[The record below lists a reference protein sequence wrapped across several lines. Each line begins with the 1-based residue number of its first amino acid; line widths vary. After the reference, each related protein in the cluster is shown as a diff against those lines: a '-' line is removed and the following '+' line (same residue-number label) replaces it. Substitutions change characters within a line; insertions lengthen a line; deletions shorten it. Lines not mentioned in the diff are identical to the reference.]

1 MLMRQTDIKAGTWKF
16 NALYISVFVLLTY
29 FLLVASMAKNSARL
43 MQSNQVIS
51 AEKSE
56 LVALNHHEKL
66 ITTIFLKPRSRLYQD
81 KIYIVSEQGSAKV
94 SLLSFE
100 ALLISSSIDIV
111 IPFIALLVMALT
123 SVVVNTFYFKKKM
136 RIAITPLCHK
146 VDNIISSYQLEYS
159 DKESSISSISLN
171 SLSHSLNTL
180 EQISREYKFKAEQ
193 NQFCDKLTKLI
204 DRYHFLEH
212 IDKQLTLVEERS
224 GKAALLF
231 IDLDGF
237 KSVNDSY
244 GHSFGDEVLIQV
256 AERLKSVV
264 RRKELYFK
272 EDNSALE
279 YNLSRLGGDEFTLFI
294 QDLESPEQATTVAIE
309 VLHELERDF
318 ILGNKT
324 IKISAS
330 IGIAVYPDSAAMP
343 YALIQMADVAMYRAK
358 TDGRGVYRIYSPEMG
373 ANMRRYHY
381 LLDEMRMAID
391 SSNFFLTFQPVID
404 IDDCGISYF
413 EALVRWQHPVE
424 GVITPDEFI
433 PIAES
438 SNLILE
444 LGDWIL
450 EEACRQMAAWYNAGM
465 KKARISV
472 NVSAIQI
479 KHIPLHNWVMETLL
493 KTGLP
498 AHALMLE
505 ITESCFIS
513 GADALFSE
521 LKKLQA
527 EGVMIAIDDFGTGFS
542 SLSVLAHL
550 PVDVLKVDKLF
561 VSEAMLNVKYRKIL
575 HSIIDMAKKLELKV
589 VAEGIEEVEQLE
601 LLKSLG
607 VRHIQ
612 GYLISRPQ
620 RSTYVGEKIFE
631 QGINQMAHSGTSK
644 WPPQINKPL
653 VTPPQY
659 FSEVK

>member
-1 MLMRQTDIKAGTWKF
+1 MTQTDIKAGTWKF
-16 NALYISVFVLLTY
+16 NALYLSVFALLTY
-29 FLLVASMAKNSARL
+29 LLLVASMAKNGPVL
-43 MQSNQVIS
+43 VENNQLIS
-51 AEKSE
+51 VDKSE
-56 LVALNHHEKL
+56 LVALNHYEKL
-66 ITTIFLKPRSRLYQD
+66 ITTVFLKPRSYSYQG
-81 KIYIVSEQGSAKV
+81 KIFISSEQGNAQV

-100 ALLISSSIDIV
+100 ELLIVSSIDIV
-111 IPFIALLVMALT
+111 IPFIALFIMALT
-123 SVVVNTFYFKKKM
+123 SVVVNAFYFKKKM
-136 RIAITPLCHK
+136 KVVITPLCHK
-146 VDNIISSYQLEYS
+146 VDNIISSYQQEGS
-159 DKESSISSISLN
+159 VKENSISV
-171 SLSHSLNTL
+171 HSLKHSL
-180 EQISREYKFKAEQ
+180 DILHQISSEYKLKAEQ

-204 DRYHFLEH
+204 DRYHFLDH
-212 IDKQLTLVEERS
+212 IGKQLTISEETES
-224 GKAALLF
+224 KAALLF

-264 RRKELYFK
+264 RRKKLNFK
-272 EDNSALE
+272 EDDTVLE

-294 QDLESPEQATTVAIE
+294 QELESPEHATTVAID

-324 IKISAS
+324 VKISAS
-330 IGIAVYPDSAAMP
+330 IGIAVYPDSAALP

-404 IDDCGISYF
+404 VEDCGISYF

-424 GVITPDEFI
+424 GIITPDEFI

-450 EEACRQMAAWYNAGM
+450 EDACRQMAAWYNAGM

-479 KHIPLHNWVMETLL
+479 KHVPLHKWVMSTLL

-513 GADALFSE
+513 GADELFSE
-521 LKKLQA
+521 LKKLQV

-550 PVDVLKVDKLF
+550 PVDVLKIDKLF
-561 VSEAMLNVKYRKIL
+561 VSEAMHNIKYSKIL

-589 VAEGIEEVEQLE
+589 VAEGIEQVEQLE

-612 GYLISRPQ
+612 GYLVSRPQ

-631 QGINQMAHSGTSK
+631 QGTNQMAHTGTSK
-644 WPPQINKPL
+644 WPPKINKPQD
-653 VTPPQY
+653 VTNQA
-659 FSEVK
+659 FSALE

>member
-1 MLMRQTDIKAGTWKF
+1 MRQTDIKAGTWKF

-29 FLLVASMAKNSARL
+29 LLLVASMAKNGPIL
-43 MQSNQVIS
+43 LQNNQLINVD
-51 AEKSE
+51 KSE
-56 LVALNHHEKL
+56 LVALNHYEKL
-66 ITTIFLKPRSRLYQD
+66 ITTILLKPRSYSYQG
-81 KIYIVSEQGSAKV
+81 KIFISSEQGSAQV

-100 ALLISSSIDIV
+100 ALLIASSIDIV
-111 IPFIALLVMALT
+111 IPFIALFVMALT
-123 SVVVNTFYFKKKM
+123 SVVVNAFYFKKKM
-136 RIAITPLCHK
+136 RVAIAPLCHK
-146 VDNIISSYQLEYS
+146 VDRIINSYQLEYS
-159 DKESSISSISLN
+159 DKESSIS
-171 SLSHSLNTL
+171 LNTL
-180 EQISREYKFKAEQ
+180 KHSLESLEYISSEYKLKAEQ

-204 DRYHFLEH
+204 DRYHFLDH
-212 IDKQLTLVEERS
+212 INQQLLIAEEA
-224 GKAALLF
+224 GNKAALLF

-264 RRKELYFK
+264 RRKKLNFK
-272 EDNSALE
+272 EDDSVLE

-294 QDLESPEQATTVAIE
+294 QKLETPEDATSVAID

-324 IKISAS
+324 VKISAS
-330 IGIAVYPDSAAMP
+330 IGIAVYPDSAALP

-404 IDDCGISYF
+404 VQDCGISYF

-424 GVITPDEFI
+424 GIITPDEFI

-450 EEACRQMAAWYNAGM
+450 EDACRQMAAWYNAGM

-479 KHIPLHNWVMETLL
+479 KHVPLHSWVMATLL

-513 GADALFSE
+513 GADELFSE

-550 PVDVLKVDKLF
+550 PVDVLKIDKLF
-561 VSEAMLNVKYRKIL
+561 VSEAMHNLKYSKIL
-575 HSIIDMAKKLELKV
+575 HSIVDMAKKLELKV
-589 VAEGIEEVEQLE
+589 VAEGIEQVEQLE

-631 QGINQMAHSGTSK
+631 QGINQMAHTGTSK
-644 WPPQINKPL
+644 WPPKIHE
-653 VTPPQY
+653 PQTI
-659 FSEVK
+659 STQGLSVVK

>member
-1 MLMRQTDIKAGTWKF
+1 MLMRQTDTKAGTWKF
-16 NALYISVFVLLTY
+16 NMLYISVFVLLTY
-29 FLLVASMAKNSARL
+29 LLLVVSMAKNSAL
-43 MQSNQVIS
+43 LEGNHEVVSVDQ
-51 AEKSE
+51 SE
-56 LVALNHHEKL
+56 LVALNHYEKL
-66 ITTIFLKPRSRLYQD
+66 ITTVLLKPKSFSYQNS
-81 KIYIVSEQGSAKV
+81 IFFTLEQRNAQV
-94 SLLSFE
+94 SLFSFE
-100 ALLISSSIDIV
+100 ALLIASLIDIV

-123 SVVVNTFYFKKKM
+123 SVVVNAFYFKKKM
-136 RIAITPLCHK
+136 RVAIAPLCHK
-146 VDNIISSYQLEYS
+146 VDNIISGYQLEDS
-159 DKESSISSISLN
+159 DKVSSISLN
-171 SLSHSLNTL
+171 TLKHSLDL
-180 EQISREYKFKAEQ
+180 LQQISSEYKLKAEQ
-193 NQFCDKLTKLI
+193 NYFCDKLTKLI
-204 DRYHFLEH
+204 DRYHFLDH
-212 IDKQLTLVEERS
+212 INKQLTIAAEKEN
-224 GKAALLF
+224 KAALLF

-264 RRKELYFK
+264 RRKKLNFK
-272 EDNSALE
+272 EDDSALE

-294 QDLESPEQATTVAIE
+294 QELKSADHATSVAID

-324 IKISAS
+324 VKISAS
-330 IGIAVYPDSAAMP
+330 IGIAIYPDSAALP
-343 YALIQMADVAMYRAK
+343 YTLIQMADVAMYRAK

-424 GVITPDEFI
+424 GIITPDEFI

-450 EEACRQMAAWYNAGM
+450 EDACRQMAAWYNAGM
-465 KKARISV
+465 TKARISV

-479 KHIPLHNWVMETLL
+479 QHIPLHDWVMSTLL

-513 GADALFSE
+513 GADELFSE
-521 LKKLQA
+521 LKKLQT

-550 PVDVLKVDKLF
+550 PVDVLKIDQLF
-561 VSEAMLNVKYRKIL
+561 VSEALHNIKYRKIL
-575 HSIIDMAKKLELKV
+575 HSIVDMAKKLELKV
-589 VAEGIEEVEQLE
+589 VAEGIEQVEQLE

-607 VRHIQ
+607 VKHIQ

-631 QGINQMAHSGTSK
+631 QGINHMAHTGTSK
-644 WPPQINKPL
+644 WPPKNDE
-653 VTPPQY
+653 PPSITLQGL
-659 FSEVK
+659 SAVK

>member
-1 MLMRQTDIKAGTWKF
+1 MIYFYKDIIMGHTKTKTWKIS
-16 NALYISVFVLLTY
+16 ALFIAVFVLLTY
-29 FLLVASMAKNSARL
+29 VLLLASMTKNNAIL
-43 MQSNQVIS
+43 VQHNEVIS
-51 AEKSE
+51 VDKKE
-56 LVALNHHEKL
+56 LVGLSNYDKL
-66 ITTIFLKPRSRLYQD
+66 ITAMLLKPKSYLYQGQ
-81 KIYIVSEQGSAKV
+81 IFITSEQRNAQV

-100 ALLISSSIDIV
+100 KLLIASLIDIAL
-111 IPFIALLVMALT
+111 PFIALFVMALT
-123 SVVVNTFYFKKKM
+123 SVVLNAFYYSKKVGVE
-136 RIAITPLCHK
+136 IAPLCHK
-146 VDNIISSYQLEYS
+146 VDHIINSYQLNHS
-159 DKESSISSISLN
+159 VPKSAVSLN
-171 SLSHSLNTL
+171 SLNYSLDFL
-180 EQISREYKFKAEQ
+180 QQISSEYKLKAEEHH
-193 NQFCDKLTKLI
+193 FSDKLTKLV

-212 IDKQLTLVEERS
+212 INKQLIISAETET
-224 GKAALLF
+224 KAALLF

-256 AERLKSVV
+256 AERLKSIV
-264 RRKELYFK
+264 RRKKLNFK
-272 EDNSALE
+272 DDDSTLE

-294 QDLESPEQATTVAIE
+294 QQLESPEHAINVAID

-330 IGIAVYPDSAAMP
+330 IGIAIYPDSASMP

-391 SSNFFLTFQPVID
+391 SSNFFLTFQPVIN

-424 GVITPDEFI
+424 GTITPDEFI

-438 SNLILE
+438 SNLIIE

-465 KKARISV
+465 KSARISV
-472 NVSAIQI
+472 NISAIQI
-479 KHIPLHNWVMETLL
+479 KHKPLYDWVMSTLS

-498 AHALMLE
+498 ASALMLE
-505 ITESCFIS
+505 ITESYFIS
-513 GADALFSE
+513 APDELFIE

-527 EGVMIAIDDFGTGFS
+527 QGVMIAIDDFGTGFS
-542 SLSVLAHL
+542 SLSVLANL
-550 PVDVLKVDKLF
+550 PVDVLKIDKLF
-561 VSEAMLNVKYRKIL
+561 VSEAMHNSKYSKIL
-575 HSIIDMAKKLELKV
+575 HSIVDMAGKLELKV
-589 VAEGIEEVEQLE
+589 VAEGIEQVEQLE

-607 VRHIQ
+607 VKHIQ
-612 GYLISRPQ
+612 GYLVSRPQ
-620 RSTYVGEKIFE
+620 RSNYVGEKIFE
-631 QGINQMAHSGTSK
+631 QGINHMAHTGTSR
-644 WPPQINKPL
+644 WPPQINEPASQEL
-653 VTPPQY
+653 L
-659 FSEVK
+659 EVD

>member
-1 MLMRQTDIKAGTWKF
+1 MRQTDTKGGTWKF
-16 NALYISVFVLLTY
+16 NALYVSVFVLLTY
-29 FLLVASMAKNSARL
+29 LLLLTSMAKSSAVL
-43 MQSNQVIS
+43 VQSGDVIS
-51 AEKSE
+51 VDKS
-56 LVALNHHEKL
+56 ALAALSHSQKL
-66 ITTIFLKPRSRLYQD
+66 ITTIFLKPNSYVYQGELFFS
-81 KIYIVSEQGSAKV
+81 IEQIGTQVNLS
-94 SLLSFE
+94 SFE
-100 ALLISSSIDIV
+100 TLLITSLIDIA
-111 IPFIALLVMALT
+111 IPLIALFVMALT
-123 SVVVNTFYFKKKM
+123 SVVVNVIYFNKKM
-136 RIAITPLCHK
+136 AVELDPLCQK
-146 VDNIISSYQLEYS
+146 VDDIISSYHLNHKVN
-159 DKESSISSISLN
+159 DSSN
-171 SLSHSLNTL
+171 SLTTLNHSIDFLL
-180 EQISREYKFKAEQ
+180 QVSGEYKLKIEQ

-204 DRYHFLEH
+204 DRYHFLDH
-212 IDKQLTLVEERS
+212 INTQLIISEEKKS
-224 GKAALLF
+224 KAALLF

-264 RRKELYFK
+264 RRKNLNFK
-272 EDNSALE
+272 EEDSVLE

-294 QDLESPEQATTVAIE
+294 QELDSPEHATSVAID

-330 IGIAVYPDSAAMP
+330 IGIAIYPDSAALP
-343 YALIQMADVAMYRAK
+343 HTLIQMADVAMYRAK

-373 ANMRRYHY
+373 ANIRRYHY

-424 GVITPDEFI
+424 GIITPDEFI

-450 EEACRQMAAWYNAGM
+450 EDACRQMAAWYNAGM
-465 KKARISV
+465 KSARISV

-479 KHIPLHNWVMETLL
+479 KHKPLHGWVMDMLL

-498 AHALMLE
+498 ARALMLE

-513 GADALFSE
+513 GPNELLSE

-542 SLSVLAHL
+542 SLAVLANL

-561 VSEAMLNVKYRKIL
+561 VTEAMDNMKYRKIL
-575 HSIIDMAKKLELKV
+575 HSIVDMAKKLELKV

-607 VRHIQ
+607 VKHIQ
-612 GYLISRPQ
+612 GYLVSRPQ

-631 QGINQMAHSGTSK
+631 PGANHMAHTGTSK
-644 WPPQINKPL
+644 WPPQVNVPVSKVSGNL
-653 VTPPQY
+653 
-659 FSEVK
+659 SAVK

>member
-1 MLMRQTDIKAGTWKF
+1 MRQTDIKAGTWKF

-29 FLLVASMAKNSARL
+29 LLLISSMAKNGPIL
-43 MQSNQVIS
+43 VENNQLIS
-51 AEKSE
+51 VEKSE
-56 LVALNHHEKL
+56 LVALNHYEKL
-66 ITTIFLKPRSRLYQD
+66 ITTVLLKPRSHLYQG
-81 KIYIVSEQGSAKV
+81 KIFISSEQGSTQV

-100 ALLISSSIDIV
+100 KLLIASSIDIV

-123 SVVVNTFYFKKKM
+123 SVVVNAFYFKKKI
-136 RIAITPLCHK
+136 RIAIEPLCHK
-146 VDNIISSYQLEYS
+146 VDDIISSYQLEES
-159 DKESSISSISLN
+159 EKESSIS
-171 SLSHSLNTL
+171 LNTL
-180 EQISREYKFKAEQ
+180 KYSLDSLLQVSREYKLKAEQ

-204 DRYHFLEH
+204 DRYHFLDH
-212 IDKQLTLVEERS
+212 IDKQLTIAAETES
-224 GKAALLF
+224 KAALLF

-264 RRKELYFK
+264 RRKKLNFK
-272 EDNSALE
+272 DDDSLLE
-279 YNLSRLGGDEFTLFI
+279 CNLSRLGGDEFTLFI
-294 QDLESPEQATTVAIE
+294 QELESPDYATNVAID

-324 IKISAS
+324 VKISAS
-330 IGIAVYPDSAAMP
+330 IGIAIYPDSAAKP

-404 IDDCGISYF
+404 VEDCGISYF

-424 GVITPDEFI
+424 GIITPDEFI

-450 EEACRQMAAWYNAGM
+450 EDACRQMAAWYNAGM

-479 KHIPLHNWVMETLL
+479 KHIPLHKWVMETLL

-498 AHALMLE
+498 PHALMLE

-513 GADALFSE
+513 GADELFSE

-527 EGVMIAIDDFGTGFS
+527 AGVMIAIDDFGTGFS

-550 PVDVLKVDKLF
+550 PVDVLKIDKLF
-561 VSEAMLNVKYRKIL
+561 VTEAMHNIKYSKIL

-631 QGINQMAHSGTSK
+631 QGINQMAHTGTSK
-644 WPPQINKPL
+644 WAPKTNETQ
-653 VTPPQY
+653 TPPQ
-659 FSEVK
+659 SLSVVR